1 MKTFRE
7 LNDLIID
14 WAKERELD
22 TKGTV
27 QGQKLKTIEEL
38 AELIIGI
45 SKDNKEII
53 KDSIGDVAVTL
64 IIGNMLHE
72 KHDMEE
78 IYGLTFETG
87 PYISLPDKLNMIKV
101 LISSMNCVFEGGY
114 NNVYIFITLQTL
126 IQLSK
131 CYDLEFLDCL
141 ESAYNEISNRKGK
154 MIDGTFV
161 KEQDL

>member
-7 LNDLIID
+7 LNSLIVD

-27 QGQKLKTIEEL
+27 QGQKMKTIEEL

-64 IIGNMLHE
+64 IIGNMLDWRHSLIRVYNDARE
-72 KHDMEE
+72 AKRSFTGKVDRVSWIINQMDMTKSAYGI
-78 IYGLTFETG
+78 IYLH
-87 PYISLPDKLNMIKV
+87 N
-101 LISSMNCVFEGGY
+101 
-114 NNVYIFITLQTL
+114 IFIGLVG
-126 IQLSK
+126 IAND
-131 CYDLEFLDCL
+131 YDLEFLDCL

-154 MIDGTFV
+154 MINGTFV

>member
-1 MKTFRE
+1 MKTFKE
-7 LNDLIID
+7 LNSLIID

-27 QGQKLKTIEEL
+27 QGQKMKTIEEL

-45 SKDNKEII
+45 SKDNKEVI

-64 IIGNMLHE
+64 IIGNMLYE
-72 KHDMEE
+72 KHNIVSLYNAVSDSK
-78 IYGLTFETG
+78 GTNLTKV
-87 PYISLPDKLNMIKV
+87 IKINWVIRNMASTFKAYSKIH
-101 LISSMNCVFEGGY
+101 LHF
-114 NNVYIFITLQTL
+114 TLQGL
-126 IQLSK
+126 IGIAND
-131 CYDLEFLDCL
+131 YDLEFLDCL

>member
-1 MKTFRE
+1 MKTFKE
-7 LNDLIID
+7 LNSLIID

-27 QGQKLKTIEEL
+27 QGQKMKTIEEL

-64 IIGNMLHE
+64 IIGNMLDG
-72 KHDMEE
+72 KH
-78 IYGLTFETG
+78 
-87 PYISLPDKLNMIKV
+87 NMIRLYNAASDIKFPRLGKV
-101 LISSMNCVFEGGY
+101 NKISWVINRLEYTLSAY
-114 NNVYIFITLQTL
+114 SRVYLHNTLQGL
-126 IQLSK
+126 VEIAND
-131 CYDLEFLDCL
+131 YDLEFLDCL
-141 ESAYNEISNRKGK
+141 ESAYNEIFNRKGK